1 MDFMSLSGAKPSW
14 LRRRLPPSGQSAAV
28 VAAIKKRG
36 LHTVCEE
43 ARCPNQLE
51 CFAAGTATFLLL
63 GPSCTRR
70 CTFCAVD
77 KSAVR
82 VPDPEEPFRT
92 AEAVTEMKLSFCV
105 VTMVTRDD
113 LPDGGAQHVAR
124 TIEAIREKSPSVGV
138 EVLISDL
145 GGNWDAL
152 EVVLKAMPDVLNH
165 NLETVPRLYSQV
177 RPQANYQRSL
187 QLLARA
193 GSRIPLLVTKS
204 GLMLGLGEEK
214 DEVLEVM
221 GDLRQA
227 GCNVLTLGQY
237 LAPSERHH
245 PVVCY
250 VPPEEFAEYE
260 VHALRRG
267 FDSVASAPLVRSSY
281 RAEEL
286 YQSARQQL
294 NPWTKLISPEREKRD
309 CSNRSKETEEW

>member
-1 MDFMSLSGAKPSW
+1 MSLSGTKPAW

-28 VAAIKKRG
+28 VAALKNRG

-63 GPSCTRR
+63 GPSCTRH

-77 KSAVR
+77 KSPVH
-82 VPDPEEPFRT
+82 VPDPEEPLRT
-92 AEAVTEMKLSFCV
+92 AEAVVEMKLKFCV

-124 TIEAIREKSPSVGV
+124 TIETIREKSPGSGI

-145 GGNWDAL
+145 GGNWAAL
-152 EVVLKAMPDVLNH
+152 EMVLTAMPDVLNH

-177 RPQANYQRSL
+177 RPQANYHRSL
-187 QLLARA
+187 QLLGRARSHA
-193 GSRIPLLVTKS
+193 PSLVTKS

-237 LAPSERHH
+237 LAPSELHH
-245 PVVCY
+245 PVVRY

-260 VHALRRG
+260 THALQRG
-267 FDSVASAPLVRSSY
+267 FAGVASAPLVRSSY

-294 NPWTKLISPEREKRD
+294 NPWIKLMSLEHAKRD
-309 CSNRSKETEEW
+309 SSYWPKETEEW

>member
-1 MDFMSLSGAKPSW
+1 MSLSGAKPPW

-28 VAAIKKRG
+28 VAAIKNRG

-43 ARCPNQLE
+43 AHCPNQLE

-63 GPSCTRR
+63 GPSCTRC

-77 KSAVR
+77 KSPVHM
-82 VPDPEEPFRT
+82 PDPEEPLRT
-92 AEAVTEMKLSFCV
+92 AEAVAEMKLQFCV

-124 TIEAIREKSPSVGV
+124 TIEAIREKSLNSGI

-145 GGNWDAL
+145 GGNWAAL
-152 EVVLKAMPDVLNH
+152 EVVLTAMPDVLNH

-187 QLLARA
+187 RLLARA
-193 GSRIPLLVTKS
+193 RSHVPPLVTKS
-204 GLMLGLGEEK
+204 GLMVGLGEQK

-245 PVVCY
+245 PVVRY
-250 VPPEEFAEYE
+250 VSPEEFAEYE
-260 VHALRRG
+260 AHALQRG
-267 FDSVASAPLVRSSY
+267 FNGVASAPLVRSSY
-281 RAEEL
+281 RAGEL
-286 YQSARQQL
+286 YRTARQ
-294 NPWTKLISPEREKRD
+294 
-309 CSNRSKETEEW
+309 

>member
-1 MDFMSLSGAKPSW
+1 MSLSGAKPPW
-14 LRRRLPPSGQSAAV
+14 LRRRLPPSGQSGAV
-28 VAAIKKRG
+28 VAAIKNRG

-77 KSAVR
+77 KSPVHM
-82 VPDPEEPFRT
+82 PDPEEPLRT
-92 AEAVTEMKLSFCV
+92 AEAVAEMKLQFCV

-124 TIEAIREKSPSVGV
+124 TIEAIREKSPDSKI

-145 GGNWDAL
+145 DGNWAAL
-152 EVVLKAMPDVLNH
+152 EVVLTAMPDVLNH

-187 QLLARA
+187 QLLGRARSHA
-193 GSRIPLLVTKS
+193 PSLVTKS
-204 GLMLGLGEEK
+204 GLMVGLGEQK

-245 PVVCY
+245 PVVRY

-260 VHALRRG
+260 AHALQRG
-267 FDSVASAPLVRSSY
+267 FNGVASAPLVRSSY
-281 RAEEL
+281 RAGEL
-286 YQSARQQL
+286 YRTARQ
-294 NPWTKLISPEREKRD
+294 
-309 CSNRSKETEEW
+309 

>member
-1 MDFMSLSGAKPSW
+1 MSLSGTKPAW

-28 VAAIKKRG
+28 MAAIKTRG
-36 LHTVCEE
+36 LLTVCEE

-77 KSAVR
+77 KSPVH
-82 VPDPEEPFRT
+82 VPDPEEPLRT
-92 AEAVTEMKLSFCV
+92 AEAVAEMKLKFCV

-124 TIEAIREKSPSVGV
+124 TIEAIREKRPGSGI

-145 GGNWDAL
+145 GGNWAAL
-152 EVVLKAMPDVLNH
+152 KLVLAAMPDVVNH

-177 RPQANYQRSL
+177 RPQANYHRSL
-187 QLLARA
+187 QLLGRARSHA
-193 GSRIPLLVTKS
+193 PSLVTKS

-245 PVVCY
+245 PVVRY
-250 VPPEEFAEYE
+250 VRPEEFAEYE
-260 VHALRRG
+260 AHALQRG
-267 FDSVASAPLVRSSY
+267 FNGVASAPLVRSSY
-281 RAEEL
+281 RADEL
-286 YQSARQQL
+286 YRIASDQILRGSPL
-294 NPWTKLISPEREKRD
+294 NRAVPS
-309 CSNRSKETEEW
+309 

>member
-1 MDFMSLSGAKPSW
+1 MSLSGAKPPW

-28 VAAIKKRG
+28 VAAIKNRG

-77 KSAVR
+77 KSPVHM
-82 VPDPEEPFRT
+82 PDPEEPLRT
-92 AEAVTEMKLSFCV
+92 AEAVAEMKLQFCV

-124 TIEAIREKSPSVGV
+124 TIEAIREKSPDSKI

-145 GGNWDAL
+145 DGNWAAL
-152 EVVLKAMPDVLNH
+152 EVVLTAMPDVLNH

-187 QLLARA
+187 QLLGRARSHA
-193 GSRIPLLVTKS
+193 PSLVTKS
-204 GLMLGLGEEK
+204 GLMVGLGEQK
-214 DEVLEVM
+214 DEVLEFM

-245 PVVCY
+245 PVVRY

-260 VHALRRG
+260 AHALQRG
-267 FDSVASAPLVRSSY
+267 FNGVASAPLVRSSY
-281 RAEEL
+281 RAGEL
-286 YQSARQQL
+286 YRTARQ
-294 NPWTKLISPEREKRD
+294 
-309 CSNRSKETEEW
+309 

>member
-1 MDFMSLSGAKPSW
+1 MSLSGAKPAW

-28 VAAIKKRG
+28 VAAIKNRG

-63 GPSCTRR
+63 GPSCTRH
-70 CTFCAVD
+70 CTFCALD
-77 KSAVR
+77 KSPVR
-82 VPDPEEPFRT
+82 VPDPEEPLRT
-92 AEAVTEMKLSFCV
+92 AEAVTEMKLKFCV

-124 TIEAIREKSPSVGV
+124 TIETIREKSPGVGV

-145 GGNWDAL
+145 GGNGAAL
-152 EVVLKAMPDVLNH
+152 EMVLTAMPDVLNH

-177 RPQANYQRSL
+177 RPQANYHRSL

-193 GSRIPLLVTKS
+193 RSHVPLLVTKS

-245 PVVCY
+245 PVVRY
-250 VPPEEFAEYE
+250 VPPEEFVEYE
-260 VHALRRG
+260 AHALQRG
-267 FDSVASAPLVRSSY
+267 FAGVASAPLVRSSY

-294 NPWTKLISPEREKRD
+294 NPWIKLMSPAHAKRD
-309 CSNRSKETEEW
+309 SSYWPKETEEW

>member
-1 MDFMSLSGAKPSW
+1 MSLSGAKPPW

-28 VAAIKKRG
+28 VAAIKNRG

-43 ARCPNQLE
+43 AHCPNQLE

-77 KSAVR
+77 KSPVHM
-82 VPDPEEPFRT
+82 PDPEEPLRT
-92 AEAVTEMKLSFCV
+92 AEAVAEMKLQFCV

-124 TIEAIREKSPSVGV
+124 TIEAIREKSPDSGI

-145 GGNWDAL
+145 DGNWAAL
-152 EVVLKAMPDVLNH
+152 EVVLTAMPDVLNH
-165 NLETVPRLYSQV
+165 NLETVPRLYSKV

-187 QLLARA
+187 RLLARA
-193 GSRIPLLVTKS
+193 RSRVPPLVTKS

-245 PVVCY
+245 PVVRY

-260 VHALRRG
+260 AHALQRG
-267 FDSVASAPLVRSSY
+267 FNGVASAPLVRSSY
-281 RAEEL
+281 RAGEL
-286 YQSARQQL
+286 YRTARQ
-294 NPWTKLISPEREKRD
+294 
-309 CSNRSKETEEW
+309 